1 MTLKEFAGVDSFY
14 RDIETERE
22 ISHTEY
28 MHRIIDKLGLEN
40 IARHIPFDIDCLKEK
55 FKRDKHFNNTA
66 MQVWD
71 VAAGFIPHI
80 DRKTHT
86 LEYNQSHSGL
96 AYLFIANRITCFSVS
111 EGVSVL
117 KEAARILCERE
128 NKNG

>member
-14 RDIETERE
+14 RDIETKRE

-40 IARHIPFDIDCLKEK
+40 IARYIPFDIDCLKEK
-55 FKRDKHFNNTA
+55 YKRDKHFNNTA

-80 DRKTHT
+80 NRKTHT
-86 LEYNQSHSGL
+86 LEYNYAHDGL
-96 AYLFIANRITCFSVS
+96 AYLFIDNRITCFSVS

-117 KEAARILCERE
+117 KEAARILCGRE
-128 NKNG
+128 NGNG

>member
-14 RDIETERE
+14 RDIETKKE

-40 IARHIPFDIDCLKEK
+40 IARHIPFDIDYLKEK
-55 FKRDKHFNNTA
+55 FKRDKHFNNTT
-66 MQVWD
+66 MQAWD

-80 DRKTHT
+80 NRKTHT

-96 AYLFIANRITCFSVS
+96 ACLFIDNRITCFSVS

-117 KEAARILCERE
+117 KEAARRRINE
-128 NKNG
+128 NNS

>member
-14 RDIETERE
+14 RDIETKME

-28 MHRIIDKLGLEN
+28 MRRVIDKLGLEN

-55 FKRDKHFNNTA
+55 FKRDKYFNNTT

-80 DRKTHT
+80 NRKTHT
-86 LEYNQSHSGL
+86 LEYNQAHSGL
-96 AYLFIANRITCFSVS
+96 AYLFIANRITCFSVF

>member
-14 RDIETERE
+14 RDIETKKE

-40 IARHIPFDIDCLKEK
+40 IARYIPFDINCLKEK

-66 MQVWD
+66 MHVWD

-80 DRKTHT
+80 NRKTHT

-96 AYLFIANRITCFSVS
+96 AYLFIDNRITCFSVS

-117 KEAARILCERE
+117 KEAARILCGRE
-128 NKNG
+128 NGNG

>member
-1 MTLKEFAGVDSFY
+1 MILKEFAGVDSFY